1 MVWAYLTRER
11 MPAHAY
17 NKLKSKKIGPL
28 EVLERIN
35 DNVYR
40 LKLPADMN
48 TSDFFNVKYLS
59 RLFSDSSP
67 ADAHDSGS
75 NHSQQGRPDAA
86 SDTPLAPTT

>member
-1 MVWAYLTRER
+1 

-35 DNVYR
+35 DNAYR

-48 TSDFFNVKYLS
+48 TSDVFNVKYLS
-59 RLFSDSSP
+59 RFFSDFFPS
-67 ADAHDSGS
+67 DAHDSGS
-75 NHSQQGRPDAA
+75 NPSQQGRPDAA
-86 SDTPLAPTT
+86 SDTPLAPTS